1 MKKTILS
8 VLGLIVAVSTSF
20 GQEIKLGIKAGANFS
35 QLKSEEKWLN
45 SDNNTGYLIGVWGRV
60 GAGMIHF
67 QPEAYFTSK
76 STTVKGQA
84 PGGAAEDLMTGDL
97 KFSNIDVP
105 LLIGTKFPI
114 GPVKA
119 RIQAGPLF
127 SFVLDQNASYSANAE
142 ATFKEALEDY
152 KSNFSAIV
160 GGIGLDI
167 SKFTIDARY
176 EYGLGNISKYEG
188 AGKQTLNIWTI
199 GIGYSFL

>member
-8 VLGLIVAVSTSF
+8 ILGLITAVGISF
-20 GQEIKLGIKAGANFS
+20 GQEVKLGIKAGANFS
-35 QLKSEEKWLN
+35 KLKSEEKWLN
-45 SDNNTGYLIGVWGRV
+45 SDNNTGYLIGAWGRV

-67 QPEAYFTSK
+67 QPEVYFTSK
-76 STTVKGQA
+76 NTTVKGQA

-105 LLIGTKFPI
+105 LLIGTKFPV
-114 GPVKA
+114 GPLKA

-127 SFVLDQNASYSANAE
+127 SFVVDQNASYSENAE

-152 KSNFSAIV
+152 KSNFSAVV
-160 GGIGLDI
+160 GGVGLDI
-167 SKFTIDARY
+167 GKITIDARY

-188 AGKQTLNIWTI
+188 AEKQTLNIWTVSL
-199 GIGYSFL
+199 GFNFL